1 MTIYRAAK
9 ELPALKCKLV
19 RILPSGAI
27 RMQYRDFRVICDCQ
41 RHRARER
48 KLSRRTLRFAQRVV
62 RQVSHNGVALLI
74 GLPLALG
81 AIGIPIEAM
90 NTAIA
95 PAVAKQIASLER
107 TARSEF
113 RIFTTPRGKQEFLA
127 PATAPTRFTLDFA
140 KEQFFASNVPY
151 GSIIYREAERNN
163 LSPELVAA
171 VIQAESD
178 FRVRLVSEKQA
189 TGLMQIVPST
199 GRDLGVSDLFN
210 PADNIAA
217 GSKYLRYLLNRFPDQ
232 RIALAA
238 YNAGEG
244 VVERCNCVPE
254 YAETREYVQRV
265 SAHARWFRSQIRQT
279 YLASM
284 RLEPPR

>member
-1 MTIYRAAK
+1 M
-9 ELPALKCKLV
+9 
-19 RILPSGAI
+19 
-27 RMQYRDFRVICDCQ
+27 
-41 RHRARER
+41 
-48 KLSRRTLRFAQRVV
+48 
-62 RQVSHNGVALLI
+62 SHNGVALLI
-74 GLPLALG
+74 GLPLAFG

-90 NTAIA
+90 NVAIA
-95 PAVAKQIASLER
+95 PSVVKQIASLER
-107 TARSEF
+107 KARDQF

-127 PATAPTRFTLDFA
+127 PATAPTRFTLATA
-140 KEQFFASNVPY
+140 KEEFFAANVPY
-151 GSIIYREAERNN
+151 GPIIYREAERNH
-163 LSPELVAA
+163 LPPELVAA
-171 VIQAESD
+171 VVQAESD

-210 PADNIAA
+210 PAENIAA
-217 GSKYLRYLLNRFPDQ
+217 GSRYLRYLMNRFPDQ
-232 RIALAA
+232 KIALAA

-265 SAHARWFRSQIRQT
+265 SEHARSFRNQIRQT

-284 RLEPPR
+284 RLEPAR

>member
-1 MTIYRAAK
+1 MA
-9 ELPALKCKLV
+9 
-19 RILPSGAI
+19 
-27 RMQYRDFRVICDCQ
+27 
-41 RHRARER
+41 RH
-48 KLSRRTLRFAQRVV
+48 
-62 RQVSHNGVALLI
+62 VSHNGVALLI

-95 PAVAKQIASLER
+95 PSLATQIASLEKR
-107 TARSEF
+107 ARSEF
-113 RIFTTPRGKQEFLA
+113 HIFTTPRAKQEFLA

-140 KEQFFASNVPY
+140 KEQFFAANVPY
-151 GSIIYREAERNN
+151 GSIIYREAERNK

-210 PADNIAA
+210 PSQNIAA
-217 GSKYLRYLLNRFPDQ
+217 GTRYLRYLLNRFPDQ
-232 RIALAA
+232 HLALAA

-254 YAETREYVQRV
+254 YKETREYVQRV
-265 SAHARWFRSQIRQT
+265 NERARRYRTQIRET

-284 RLEPPR
+284 RLEAPR

>member
-1 MTIYRAAK
+1 MR
-9 ELPALKCKLV
+9 
-19 RILPSGAI
+19 
-27 RMQYRDFRVICDCQ
+27 YRDVRTICDCQ
-41 RHRARER
+41 RHAARER
-48 KLSRRTLRFAQRVV
+48 TLSRRSLRLAQRIA
-62 RQVSHNGVALLI
+62 RHVSHNGVALLI
-74 GLPLALG
+74 GLPLAFG

-90 NTAIA
+90 NVAIV
-95 PAVAKQIASLER
+95 PSVVNRIAALEQR
-107 TARSEF
+107 ARSQF

-127 PATAPTRFTLDFA
+127 PETAPTRFTLDVA
-140 KEQFFASNVPY
+140 KEQFFASKVPY
-151 GSIIYREAERNN
+151 GPIIYREAERNQ
-163 LSPELVAA
+163 LAPELVAA

-178 FRVRLVSEKQA
+178 FRVHLVSQKQA

-210 PADNIAA
+210 PDENIAA

-254 YAETREYVQRV
+254 YAETRQYVQRV
-265 SAHARWFRSQIRQT
+265 SEHARWFRTQIRQT

-284 RLEPPR
+284 RLEPAR

>member
-1 MTIYRAAK
+1 
-9 ELPALKCKLV
+9 
-19 RILPSGAI
+19 
-27 RMQYRDFRVICDCQ
+27 MQYRDVWTICDCQ
-41 RHRARER
+41 RHAARER
-48 KLSRRTLRFAQRVV
+48 RLWRRSLRLTQRLV
-62 RQVSHNGVALLI
+62 RHVSHNGVALLI

-95 PAVAKQIASLER
+95 PSVVSQIASFGQR
-107 TARSEF
+107 ARAEF
-113 RIFTTPRGKQEFLA
+113 RIFTTPRGKEEFLA
-127 PATAPTRFTLDFA
+127 PSTAPTRFTLDFA
-140 KEQFFASNVPY
+140 KEQFFATNVPY
-151 GSIIYREAERNN
+151 GSIIYREAERNK

-178 FRVRLVSEKQA
+178 FRVRLVSDKQA

-210 PADNIAA
+210 PNENIAA
-217 GSKYLRYLLNRFPDQ
+217 GTRYLRYLLNRFPDQ
-232 RIALAA
+232 HLALAA

-254 YAETREYVQRV
+254 YRETREYVQRV
-265 SAHARWFRSQIRQT
+265 NDRARRYRTQIRQT

-284 RLEPPR
+284 RLEAPR

>member
-1 MTIYRAAK
+1 MRT
-9 ELPALKCKLV
+9 
-19 RILPSGAI
+19 
-27 RMQYRDFRVICDCQ
+27 RDFRVICDCQ
-41 RHRARER
+41 RHAARER
-48 KLSRRTLRFAQRVV
+48 KLSRRSLRFAQRIA
-62 RQVSHNGVALLI
+62 RHVSHNGVALLI

-95 PAVAKQIASLER
+95 PSVVNQIASLGKK
-107 TARSEF
+107 ASSEF
-113 RIFTTPRGKQEFLA
+113 RIFTTPRAKEEFLA
-127 PATAPTRFTLDFA
+127 PSTAPTRFTLDFA
-140 KEQFFASNVPY
+140 KEQFFASKVPY
-151 GSIIYREAERNN
+151 GSIIFREAERNH
-163 LSPELVAA
+163 LPPELVAA

-210 PADNIAA
+210 PGQNIAA
-217 GSKYLRYLLNRFPDQ
+217 GTRYLRYLLNRFPEQ
-232 RIALAA
+232 RLALAA

-265 SAHARWFRSQIRQT
+265 NEHARWFRKQIRET
-279 YLASM
+279 YLTSV

>member
-1 MTIYRAAK
+1 MRYRD
-9 ELPALKCKLV
+9 V
-19 RILPSGAI
+19 RI
-27 RMQYRDFRVICDCQ
+27 ICDCQ
-41 RHRARER
+41 RHAARER
-48 KLSRRTLRFAQRVV
+48 KLWRRSLRLTQSIAR
-62 RQVSHNGVALLI
+62 RLSHNGVALLI

-90 NTAIA
+90 NTS
-95 PAVAKQIASLER
+95 VASQIAALGNR
-107 TARSEF
+107 ARSEF
-113 RIFTTPRGKQEFLA
+113 RIFTTPRGKREFLA
-127 PATAPTRFTLDFA
+127 PATAPTHFTIDFA
-140 KEQFFASNVPY
+140 KEQFFAANVPY
-151 GSIIYREAERNN
+151 GSIIYREAKRNK

-171 VIQAESD
+171 VVQAESD

-210 PADNIAA
+210 PTENIAA
-217 GSKYLRYLLNRFPDQ
+217 GTRYLRYLLNRFPDQ
-232 RIALAA
+232 HLALAA

-254 YAETREYVQRV
+254 YRETREYVQRV
-265 SAHARWFRSQIRQT
+265 NERATHYRNEIRHT

-284 RLEPPR
+284 RLEAPR